1 MIHRDETASAKQL
14 AIVEKFE
21 AFINYAY
28 PIAQNIPRKHGIAR
42 DAFLTAMFSQ
52 VDLFIVAGK
61 SGQASRL
68 YAADAG
74 LAGLR
79 FWLRFMAD
87 PGRKLISQNQHRVA
101 SVHLAEVGG
110 MLNAWIRSVKGKGVR
125 EDKA

>member
-68 YAADAG
+68 YAAAPPKRGARAAQDQKLPRQRQGAG
-74 LAGLR
+74 AAALPRQLARPRPL
-79 FWLRFMAD
+79 
-87 PGRKLISQNQHRVA
+87 
-101 SVHLAEVGG
+101 GG
-110 MLNAWIRSVKGKGVR
+110 QP
-125 EDKA
+125 